1 MSSVS
6 MPVPKNG
13 DSRMPEM
20 CARLEVYL
28 PPMSLSLGSSSIYTL
43 DICSGLMMSMQNKID
58 VKISNVNSKF
68 LLKSFVITIYDPI
81 AIAAVLPVRAIA
93 IKARV
98 AKKYRF
104 LKSDNNKNGNS
115 VRAATPDSCVRA

>member
-1 MSSVS
+1 
-6 MPVPKNG
+6 
-13 DSRMPEM
+13 
-20 CARLEVYL
+20 
-28 PPMSLSLGSSSIYTL
+28 
-43 DICSGLMMSMQNKID
+43 MMSMQNKID